1 MGESE
6 QGGMLRTIIILG
18 LVALIAGVVTAGII
32 SLKDINRREAL
43 TAATTP
49 TNILDE
55 LDQHQRVDQGVKT
68 KVVKNGD
75 NDYIIT
81 LDGSAYEQGLY
92 WGNGGGNATSNYSD
106 FRPGDNWVM
115 STEARVISGPG
126 DKVVLDQL
134 YMQGSDSFDW
144 TKHPSKLTSDWQT
157 FNTKGSRVRVW
168 GAPVVFFTNS
178 SGQSVTVEVRNT
190 TLHRT
195 V

>member
-6 QGGMLRTIIILG
+6 QGGMLRTIIVLG

-32 SLKDINRREAL
+32 SLKDTNRREAL

-81 LDGSAYEQGLY
+81 LDGSAYAQGLY

-115 STEARVISGPG
+115 STEARVIS
-126 DKVVLDQL
+126 
-134 YMQGSDSFDW
+134 
-144 TKHPSKLTSDWQT
+144 
-157 FNTKGSRVRVW
+157 
-168 GAPVVFFTNS
+168 
-178 SGQSVTVEVRNT
+178 
-190 TLHRT
+190 
-195 V
+195 